1 MKLKIPRILEF
12 NSNYSFFL
20 FGPRQVGKT
29 SLIKKLFSTDTT
41 IFYNLLKIND
51 FIRLQNNPD
60 LLIEDIK
67 SRDKKITHIVID
79 EVQKLPKILDLV
91 HYALE
96 ELENPPHFILTG
108 SSARKLKQGN
118 ANLLGGRALN
128 FYLAPL
134 THVEILNAEKL
145 GIIDFSLKKVL
156 EFGTLPK
163 IYMETDRNQ
172 SVSMLESYVDI
183 YIKEEIKSEALVRN
197 LGAFVEF
204 LRFSA
209 EENGNTLNFSK
220 IAQDIGISASTIKE
234 YFSIL
239 EDTLL
244 AFFLYPYSRTV
255 RKKIIK
261 SPKFYF
267 FDTGVQRALARQ
279 ASQELLPKTSSYGK
293 AFEHFIIKEF
303 IHLSKYLNRD
313 LQFSF
318 YRTESG
324 SEVDLIIQK
333 PCGEIYALEIK
344 ASVTPSRQELRGL
357 LSFKEVCPQAKMI
370 CVSLS
375 PQKYQLEE
383 FMIYPWQEIF
393 REIFSC

>member
-1 MKLKIPRILEF
+1 MKLKIPRLLDF

-29 SLIKKLFSTDTT
+29 SLIKKLFSADTT
-41 IFYNLLKIND
+41 IVYNLLKIND

-60 LLIEDIK
+60 LLIEDLK
-67 SRDKKITHIVID
+67 YRDKKITHIVID
-79 EVQKLPKILDLV
+79 EVQKLPKIFDLV

-96 ELENPPHFILTG
+96 ELENPPHFILIG
-108 SSARKLKQGN
+108 SSARRLKQSN

-172 SVSMLESYVDI
+172 SLSMLESYVDI

-234 YFSIL
+234 YFFIL

-261 SPKFYF
+261 SPKIYF

-375 PQKYQLEE
+375 PQKYQLQE

-393 REIFSC
+393 R